1 MFLCCLS
8 NSIVKVSKPRWL
20 KAFAMLRV
28 PLNKSTH
35 FISIMSPFQIPMV
48 VGFQAAKSKH

>member
-28 PLNKSTH
+28 PLNKSKH
-35 FISIMSPFQIPMV
+35 FIFIMSPFQIPMV